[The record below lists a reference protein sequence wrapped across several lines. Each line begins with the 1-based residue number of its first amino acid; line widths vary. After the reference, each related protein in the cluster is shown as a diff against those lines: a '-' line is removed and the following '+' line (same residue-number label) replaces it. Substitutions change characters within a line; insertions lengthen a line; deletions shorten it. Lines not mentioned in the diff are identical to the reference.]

1 MELKKVKLANK
12 IRTTNGVIYFS
23 VVDKVED
30 DLKDAADAGRHS
42 DQQVDLIGLGIGDVF
57 LGLCSQESLQE
68 FVSGVD
74 LNH

>member
-42 DQQVDLIGLGIGDVF
+42 DQKVDLIGLGIGDVF
-57 LGLCSQESLQE
+57 LGLRSQESLQE